1 MSANDKLLG
10 YPVTGD
16 MVSHQV
22 FATNIHHTSLVSTDG
37 WQELNDDLEAMAMSL
52 AEDDEPGIEWC
63 EENGYD
69 GYTSYSSLD
78 DLTQRATCF
87 ATLGA
92 LLQKQAEAFA
102 ERAEWDLRGRKI
114 VLDNVWVNVLEP
126 GGSHSGHIHPHCV
139 ISGTYYVGVPD
150 GASSIRFEDP
160 RLGMMMATPS
170 PMTDAGEANK
180 RFVSI
185 APKAGDLLM
194 WESWLRHEVAVNR
207 ADDVRVSVSFNFRL
221 D

>member
-1 MSANDKLLG
+1 VSANDKLLG

-16 MVSHQV
+16 MLSHQV

-102 ERAEWDLRGRKI
+102 ELRAKLGYSEGESVI
-114 VLDNVWVNVLEP
+114 PPEP
-126 GGSHSGHIHPHCV
+126 KKP
-139 ISGTYYVGVPD
+139 
-150 GASSIRFEDP
+150 
-160 RLGMMMATPS
+160 TPS
-170 PMTDAGEANK
+170 RPRVIWQDK
-180 RFVSI
+180 WSC
-185 APKAGDLLM
+185 
-194 WESWLRHEVAVNR
+194 EVTSREQAVTN
-207 ADDVRVSVSFNFRL
+207 
-221 D
+221 